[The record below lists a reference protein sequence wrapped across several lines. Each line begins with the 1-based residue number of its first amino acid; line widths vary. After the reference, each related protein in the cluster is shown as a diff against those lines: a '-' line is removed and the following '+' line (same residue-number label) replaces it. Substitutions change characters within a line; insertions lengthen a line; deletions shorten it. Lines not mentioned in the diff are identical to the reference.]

1 MLRSRYL
8 LHRVPDLK
16 AKLCKGVRYSLRCV
30 LMVKEGSANLGR
42 NQLNWLLLTGNNLR
56 YSFVFFMQMSF
67 SDILPP
73 SVLFLHNQ
81 FLKSILLRS
90 YVLFTVKIFQIQPFW
105 LRKLSIKRSIV
116 SFYSFISN
124 FIPFLID
131 LFPTR
136 TSVTKR

>member
-56 YSFVFFMQMSF
+56 YSFVFFMQMTFLDTTSF
-67 SDILPP
+67 CLISQKLVLKKHLNKISHFDTSNKKILYQKINCQC
-73 SVLFLHNQ
+73 LRFHTKLHS
-81 FLKSILLRS
+81 L
-90 YVLFTVKIFQIQPFW
+90 
-105 LRKLSIKRSIV
+105 
-116 SFYSFISN
+116 
-124 FIPFLID
+124 LID
-131 LFPTR
+131 LLPTR